1 MTWLVHLPCHRH
13 RVIFLARAGS
23 PGLSWGR
30 MYNESV
36 RRLWAALLLCVFSV
50 PLITPL
56 LARQPE
62 RKLPSCCRRDGKHG
76 CGMMA
81 RAMGYADA
89 LPGTA
94 GLRGTKAACPL
105 FPSAKAAPAGVAHFA
120 LPPLRVLRGDTILIA
135 AARNND
141 APPTSPAFRRGSR
154 KRGPPAPAVL
164 L

>member
-1 MTWLVHLPCHRH
+1 
-13 RVIFLARAGS
+13 
-23 PGLSWGR
+23 

-62 RKLPSCCRRDGKHG
+62 RKLPSCCRRGGKHG

-81 RAMGYADA
+81 RAMGLAEA

-94 GLRGTKAACPL
+94 GLRGTKAPCPL
-105 FPSAKAAPAGVAHFA
+105 FPSGKASPATVAHFA
-120 LPPLRVLRGDTILIA
+120 LPPLRVMPGDTVLIA
-135 AARNND
+135 AAPNHD
-141 APPTSPAFRRGSR
+141 APPPSPAFRRGSR
-154 KRGPPAPAVL
+154 KRGPPVPAVL

>member
-1 MTWLVHLPCHRH
+1 MPGHRR
-13 RVIFLARAGS
+13 RVIFPARAGS
-23 PGLSWGR
+23 AGLPWSR

-56 LARQPE
+56 LAHQPE

-81 RAMGYADA
+81 RAMGLAEA

-94 GLRGTKAACPL
+94 GLRGTKAPCPL
-105 FPSAKAAPAGVAHFA
+105 FPSGKASPATVAHFA
-120 LPPLRVLRGDTILIA
+120 LPPLRVMPGDTVLIA
-135 AARNND
+135 AAPNHD
-141 APPTSPAFRRGSR
+141 APPPSPAFRRGSR
-154 KRGPPAPAVL
+154 KRGPPVPAVL